1 MLNRKNLKMKI
12 GILVYKMSG
21 VGGVEKITSEKI
33 NAWIESF
40 GYDVVLI
47 TKNEVE
53 APFFYNINEKC
64 KRYNLNVPAKLR
76 SGVKN
81 YMKNIPSAFKLYIEL
96 NKVMRSEKIDVLF
109 TTMRGIDSLVVPF
122 VKIRIPKVSEIHG
135 SGFAHNRKAWGLKR
149 LIVNRYKKFVVLNKS
164 EVDYYPLN
172 NITVIPNFIDNSD
185 YNYSKND
192 KKNIIISAGRI
203 SREKQFDHL
212 IDIWSMIAPKHNQW
226 EVHLYGD
233 GPIEIL
239 REKIDAKGLQNS
251 FKIFPST
258 TQIKDKMQEASIFA
272 LVSAT
277 ESFSMVL
284 LEAMNAKLPIV
295 SYDSPNGPKNIV
307 TDKKDGFIIPLNDKV
322 AFAEKLELLI
332 DDAFLRE
339 NFINNQKV
347 KLDMFSKK
355 RVMNQWNDLILEIL
369 AKK

>member
-135 SGFAHNRKAWGLKR
+135 SGFAHNRKAWILKS
-149 LIVNRYKKFVVLNKS
+149 LIINRYKKIVVLNKS

-212 IDIWSMIAPKHNQW
+212 IDIWSIIASKYDQW

-239 REKIDAKGLQNS
+239 REKINAMSLQNS

-258 TQIKDKMQEASIFA
+258 AQIKNKMQDASIFA

-277 ESFSMVL
+277 EAFPMVL
-284 LEAMNAKLPIV
+284 LEAMNAKLPII
-295 SYDSPNGPKNIV
+295 SYDSPNGPKSIV
-307 TDKKDGFIIPLNDKV
+307 TDGKDGFIVPLNNKIS
-322 AFAEKLELLI
+322 FAEKLELLI
-332 DDAFLRE
+332 NDALLRE
-339 NFINNQKV
+339 NFIENQKM

>member
-1 MLNRKNLKMKI
+1 MKI

-33 NAWIESF
+33 NSWIENF

-47 TKNEVE
+47 TKNETG

-64 KRYNLNVPAKLR
+64 KHYNLNIKPKLKGD
-76 SGVKN
+76 SGIKHYIKN
-81 YMKNIPSAFKLYIEL
+81 LPNAFKLFTELKKIIET
-96 NKVMRSEKIDVLF
+96 EKIDVLF
-109 TTMRGIDSLVVPF
+109 TTIRGIDSLVIPF
-122 VKIRIPKVSEIHG
+122 VKIKVPKVSEIHG
-135 SGFAHNRKAWGLKR
+135 SGFAHNKKAWILKR
-149 LIVNRYKKFVVLNKS
+149 LIVNRYKKFIVLNKS
-164 EVDYYPLN
+164 EVDYYPLK
-172 NITVIPNFIDNSD
+172 NIAVIPNFIDNSD
-185 YNYSKND
+185 YNYSKNE

-203 SREKQFDHL
+203 SKEKQFDHL
-212 IDIWSMIAPKHNQW
+212 IDIWSIIAPKYDKW

-233 GPIEIL
+233 GPIKVL
-239 REKIDAKGLQNS
+239 REKIDAMGLQNS

-307 TDKKDGFIIPLNDKV
+307 TDGKDGFIVPLNDKV
-322 AFAEKLELLI
+322 AFAEKIELLI
-332 DDAFLRE
+332 NDALLRE
-339 NFINNQKV
+339 SFIENQKM

-369 AKK
+369 NKK